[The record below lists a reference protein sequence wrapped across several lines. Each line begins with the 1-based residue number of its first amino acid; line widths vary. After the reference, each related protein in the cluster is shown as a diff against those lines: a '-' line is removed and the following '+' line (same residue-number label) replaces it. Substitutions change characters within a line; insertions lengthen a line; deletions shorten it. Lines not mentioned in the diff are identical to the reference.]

1 VITLAQIAPAES
13 KSSSDSMQFKNIL
26 FPVDF
31 SPQSQ
36 QIVPAVRDMVNR
48 CRSRLTLLHA
58 AEVYGANGFDPSL
71 AEGLV
76 YFDEILQREKD
87 SLAAFQSGHFPSPNV
102 NSTLEKGSPA
112 RVIADYVKVNPVDL
126 IMMPT
131 HGCGTFRAALLG
143 SVTEKV
149 IHDTHCPVWTSVH
162 TEKIHNPVYPYRLI
176 VCAIDELE
184 SSIPVIRKAGEIA
197 AAFES
202 LLVLTHAVKPS
213 EKRTESEI
221 RSRLEQLGWS
231 GEVSV
236 PISIEA
242 GDIVDVVTKTAVREG
257 ADLVIIG
264 RGRSTEVLGSIRS
277 HVFGIIR
284 ESPCPVLTV

>member
-1 VITLAQIAPAES
+1 
-13 KSSSDSMQFKNIL
+13 
-26 FPVDF
+26 
-31 SPQSQ
+31 
-36 QIVPAVRDMVNR
+36 
-48 CRSRLTLLHA
+48 
-58 AEVYGANGFDPSL
+58 
-71 AEGLV
+71 
-76 YFDEILQREKD
+76 
-87 SLAAFQSGHFPSPNV
+87 
-102 NSTLEKGSPA
+102 
-112 RVIADYVKVNPVDL
+112 
-126 IMMPT
+126 MPT

-149 IHDTHCPVWTSVH
+149 IHDTRCPVWTSVH
-162 TEKIHNPVYPYRLI
+162 TEKIHNPVYPYRLL

-202 LLVLTHAVKPS
+202 FLVLAHAIKPS
-213 EKRTESEI
+213 GKRTEFEI
-221 RSRLEQLGWS
+221 RSKLEQLGWS

-242 GDIVDVVTKTAVREG
+242 GDIVNVVSRTAAREG

>member
-1 VITLAQIAPAES
+1 MLRIAEAAHLS
-13 KSSSDSMQFKNIL
+13 KIGPMQFQNIL

-36 QIVPAVRDMVNR
+36 QIVPAVGDMMNR
-48 CRSRLTLLHA
+48 FRSHVTILHA
-58 AEVYGANGFDPSL
+58 AEIYGATGFDPSL
-71 AEGLV
+71 AEGLT
-76 YFDEILQREKD
+76 YFDDLLRKEQEA
-87 SLAAFQSGHFPSPNV
+87 LAAFQLAHFPSSNV

-112 RVIADYVKVNPVDL
+112 RVIADYTEDNPVDI
-126 IMMPT
+126 IMIPT
-131 HGCGTFRAALLG
+131 HGYGTFRAALLG

-162 TEKIHNPVYPYRLI
+162 TEKIHNPVYPYRMI
-176 VCAIDELE
+176 VCAIDDLE

-202 LLVLTHAVKPS
+202 LLALTHAVKPS

-242 GDIVDVVTKTAVREG
+242 GDIVDVVTRTAVREG

-264 RGRSTEVLGSIRS
+264 RGRSTEVLGLIRS

-284 ESPCPVLTV
+284 ESPCPVLTL

>member
-1 VITLAQIAPAES
+1 
-13 KSSSDSMQFKNIL
+13 MQFQNIL

-36 QIVPAVRDMVNR
+36 QTVPAVRDMVKR

-58 AEVYGANGFDPSL
+58 AEAYGAAEFVPS
-71 AEGLV
+71 
-76 YFDEILQREKD
+76 EKD
-87 SLAAFQSGHFPSPNV
+87 SLAAFQSAHFPSFNV

-131 HGCGTFRAALLG
+131 HGCGTFRTALLG

-149 IHDTHCPVWTSVH
+149 IHDSQCPVWTSVH
-162 TEKIHNPVYPYRLI
+162 AEKIHNPVYPYRLI
-176 VCAIDELE
+176 ACAIDELE

-202 LLVLTHAVKPS
+202 LLILAHAVQPS

-221 RSRLEQLGWS
+221 RSKLEQVGWS

-242 GDIVDVVTKTAVREG
+242 GDIVDVVTRTAVREG

-264 RGRSTEVLGSIRS
+264 RGRSTQVLGSIRS
-277 HVFGIIR
+277 HVFGIIQ